1 MEFHLEIEALWDRY
15 ATASTAQEKFLIE
28 VELERLYN
36 LIRESELSPV

>member
-1 MEFHLEIEALWDRY
+1 MEFHLEIEALWDAY
-15 ATASTAQEKFLIE
+15 AIAATSQEKFLIE